1 MKFEIT
7 AEIAAS
13 SIPVRPKVK
22 VKNPTDNQ
30 KVKHISQ
37 LKGLILLNLF
47 NGLKFA
53 MKSTIRLP
61 MQANPMMYIIS
72 FICYVIYF

>member
-1 MKFEIT
+1 MKFETT
-7 AEIAAS
+7 AEIAANN
-13 SIPVRPKVK
+13 IPVRPKLISIK
-22 VKNPTDNQ
+22 VIDNQ

-37 LKGLILLNLF
+37 LNGLILLNLF

-61 MQANPMMYIIS
+61 MHANPMMYIIS
-72 FICYVIYF
+72 FICYVVYF